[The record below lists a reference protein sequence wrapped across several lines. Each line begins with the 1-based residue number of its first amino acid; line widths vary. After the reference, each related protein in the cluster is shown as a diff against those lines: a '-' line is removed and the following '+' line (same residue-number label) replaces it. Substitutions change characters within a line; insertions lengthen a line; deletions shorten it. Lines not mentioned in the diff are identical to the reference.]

1 MTSSETAPPNPAI
14 PSAPALEAANSQGAF
29 ARFQASRYRWRL
41 LLLSAVM
48 VALSLLGFWVNVRDP
63 QIGAPLR
70 AGLDFRGGT
79 SIQLEL
85 ACHDP
90 GPCDASER
98 LQLPVVRS
106 LLADLPLEPARDRQP
121 APTPASFNLQLL
133 DNGEGILL
141 RSTAL
146 TVAQAQA
153 IEERLATAES
163 IAPLQRERTQLDTI
177 GPALG
182 AQLLNAA
189 LRALA
194 AAFLGVAVYIAI
206 RFSPVNA
213 VLALGALVHDVV
225 IVAGLFAWLG
235 QLLDVE
241 VGSLFAVA
249 LLTLAGYSVNDTVVV
264 FDRIRETDRLRPHL
278 NITARIDHSVAASL
292 VRSLNT
298 SVTTEL
304 PILAL
309 ALFSGGEL
317 RWFAVALAFGIGVG
331 TYSSLFVAPLWLGLL
346 KKDPVRQPAADVIG
360 STSSFP

>member
-1 MTSSETAPPNPAI
+1 MTSSETIPTPPDV
-14 PSAPALEAANSQGAF
+14 PSAPALEAANFQGPF
-29 ARFQASRYRWRL
+29 ARFQASRYRKVL
-41 LLLSAVM
+41 LLLSAV
-48 VALSLLGFWVNVRDP
+48 VVVVSLLGFLVNGRDP

-79 SIQLEL
+79 SIQMEL

-90 GPCDASER
+90 GPCAASER
-98 LQLPVVRS
+98 LQLPAVRS
-106 LLADLPLEPARDRQP
+106 VLTDLQLEPTGDQQP
-121 APTPASFNLQLL
+121 EPASSSFNLQLL
-133 DNGEGILL
+133 DDGEGILL

-146 TVAQAQA
+146 TIAQAQA
-153 IEERLATAES
+153 IEEHLTTAES
-163 IAPLQRERTQLDTI
+163 LAPFQGERTQVDTI
-177 GPALG
+177 GPSLG
-182 AQLLNAA
+182 TQLLKSA
-189 LRALA
+189 LLALTV
-194 AAFLGVAVYIAI
+194 AFLGVSIYIAI

-235 QLLDVE
+235 HFFDVE

-264 FDRIRETDRLRPHL
+264 FDRIRETDRLHPHL
-278 NITARIDHSVAASL
+278 SIITRIDHSIAASL

-309 ALFSGGEL
+309 AIFSGGEL
-317 RWFAVALAFGIGVG
+317 RWFAIALAFGIAVG
-331 TYSSLFVAPLWLGLL
+331 TYSSLFVAPLLLSLL
-346 KKDPVRQPAADVIG
+346 KKDVAPSP
-360 STSSFP
+360 SHP

>member
-1 MTSSETAPPNPAI
+1 MTSSETVPTPPEI
-14 PSAPALEAANSQGAF
+14 PSAPASEPAGLLGGAF
-29 ARFQASRYRWRL
+29 TRFQASRYRRVL

-48 VALSLLGFWVNVRDP
+48 MVVALLGFLINGRDP
-63 QIGAPLR
+63 QIRAPLR

-79 SIQLEL
+79 SIQMEL
-85 ACHDP
+85 SCHDP
-90 GPCDASER
+90 GPCTTSER

-106 LLADLPLEPARDRQP
+106 VLADLQLEPAGDRQS
-121 APTPASFNLQLL
+121 APTPSSFNLQLL

-146 TVAQAQA
+146 TIAQAQA
-153 IEERLATAES
+153 IEDRLARAES
-163 IAPLQRERTQLDTI
+163 LGPFQRERTQVDTI
-177 GPALG
+177 GPSLG
-182 AQLLNAA
+182 AQLLRSA
-189 LRALA
+189 LQALGT
-194 AAFLGVAVYIAI
+194 AFVGVAIYIGF
-206 RFSPVNA
+206 RFSPLNA

-235 QLLDVE
+235 QVLDVE

-264 FDRIRETDRLRPHL
+264 FDRIRETDRLQPQL
-278 NITARIDHSVAASL
+278 GIIARIDRSIAASL

-298 SVTTEL
+298 SITTEL

-317 RWFAVALAFGIGVG
+317 RWFAVALAFGIAVG
-331 TYSSLFVAPLWLGLL
+331 TYSSLFVAPLLLGML
-346 KKDPVRQPAADVIG
+346 KKDTA
-360 STSSFP
+360 

>member
-1 MTSSETAPPNPAI
+1 MTSSETVPIPPGI
-14 PSAPALEAANSQGAF
+14 PSAPAPEAAGPSGPF
-29 ARFQASRYRWRL
+29 TRFQASRYRRML
-41 LLLSAVM
+41 LLLSA
-48 VALSLLGFWVNVRDP
+48 ALVVVSVVGFLVNGRDP

-79 SIQLEL
+79 SIQMEL

-90 GPCDASER
+90 GPCTTSQR
-98 LQLPVVRS
+98 LQLPLVRS
-106 LLADLPLEPARDRQP
+106 ILADVRLDLAGDQQP
-121 APTPASFNLQLL
+121 APAPSSFNLQLL
-133 DNGEGILL
+133 DHGEGILL

-146 TVAQAQA
+146 TIAQAQA
-153 IEERLATAES
+153 IEEHLATAES
-163 IAPLQRERTQLDTI
+163 LAPFQRERTQVDTI
-177 GPALG
+177 GPSLG
-182 AQLLNAA
+182 AQLLKSA
-189 LRALA
+189 LLALTV
-194 AAFLGVAVYIAI
+194 AFLGVAIYIAI

-213 VLALGALVHDVV
+213 VLALAALVHDVV

-235 QLLDVE
+235 QAFDVE

-264 FDRIRETDRLRPHL
+264 FDRIRENDHL
-278 NITARIDHSVAASL
+278 QPQLSPIARIDRSITASL

-317 RWFAVALAFGIGVG
+317 RWFAIALAFGIGVG
-331 TYSSLFVAPLWLGLL
+331 TYSSLFVAPLLLGLL
-346 KKDPVRQPAADVIG
+346 KKDAAPSRQ
-360 STSSFP
+360 

>member
-1 MTSSETAPPNPAI
+1 MTSSETVPTPPAV
-14 PSAPALEAANSQGAF
+14 PSAPALEAANPQGAF
-29 ARFQASRYRWRL
+29 ARFQASRYRRML

-48 VALSLLGFWVNVRDP
+48 VAVSLLGFLVNGRDP

-90 GPCDASER
+90 GPCAASER
-98 LQLPVVRS
+98 LQLPAVRS
-106 LLADLPLEPARDRQP
+106 VLADLQWSPAEDRQP
-121 APTPASFNLQLL
+121 APAPSSFSLQLL
-133 DNGEGILL
+133 DNGEGLLL

-153 IEERLATAES
+153 IEEQLATAES
-163 IAPLQRERTQLDTI
+163 IAPLQRERTQVDTI
-177 GPALG
+177 GPSLG
-182 AQLLNAA
+182 AQLLQSA
-189 LRALA
+189 LLALT
-194 AAFLGVAVYIAI
+194 AAFAGVAVYIAI
-206 RFSPVNA
+206 RFSPINA

-264 FDRIRETDRLRPHL
+264 FDRIRETDRLQPHL
-278 NITARIDHSVAASL
+278 GIIARIDRSIAASL

-298 SVTTEL
+298 SITTEL

-331 TYSSLFVAPLWLGLL
+331 TYSSLFVAPLLLGLL
-346 KKDPVRQPAADVIG
+346 KKDTAPSR
-360 STSSFP
+360 S

>member
-1 MTSSETAPPNPAI
+1 MTSSETIPPLPEI
-14 PSAPALEAANSQGAF
+14 PSAPALEAANSQGPF
-29 ARFQASRYRWRL
+29 AGFQASRYRRTL

-48 VALSLLGFWVNVRDP
+48 VALSVLGFLVNSRDP

-79 SIQLEL
+79 SIQMEL
-85 ACHDP
+85 TCHDP
-90 GPCDASER
+90 GPCAASER

-106 LLADLPLEPARDRQP
+106 VLADLQLEPAGDQQP
-121 APTPASFNLQLL
+121 APAPSSFNLQLL

-146 TVAQAQA
+146 TIAQAQA
-153 IEERLATAES
+153 IEDHLATAES
-163 IAPLQRERTQLDTI
+163 LAPFQGEGGTQVDTI
-177 GPALG
+177 GPSLG
-182 AQLLNAA
+182 AQLLKSA
-189 LRALA
+189 LLALT

-206 RFSPVNA
+206 RFSPINA

-235 QLLDVE
+235 QVFDVE

-264 FDRIRETDRLRPHL
+264 FDRIRETDRLQPQL
-278 NITARIDHSVAASL
+278 GIIARIDSSIAASL

-298 SVTTEL
+298 SITTEL
-304 PILAL
+304 PVLAL

-317 RWFAVALAFGIGVG
+317 RWFAIALAFGIGVG
-331 TYSSLFVAPLWLGLL
+331 TYSSLFAAPLLLGLL
-346 KKDPVRQPAADVIG
+346 KKDPAPSD
-360 STSSFP
+360 P

>member
-1 MTSSETAPPNPAI
+1 MTSSQTVPTPPEIPPAPV
-14 PSAPALEAANSQGAF
+14 LEAAGPQGLF
-29 ARFQASRYRWRL
+29 AGFQASRYRRLL
-41 LLLSAVM
+41 LLLSAVAVM
-48 VALSLLGFWVNVRDP
+48 ASLLGFWINSRDP

-79 SIQLEL
+79 SIQMEL

-90 GPCDASER
+90 GPCTAGQR
-98 LQLPVVRS
+98 LQLPLVRAA
-106 LLADLPLEPARDRQP
+106 LADLQLAAAEDQRP
-121 APTPASFNLQLL
+121 APSPSSFNLQLL
-133 DNGEGILL
+133 DNGEGVLL

-153 IEERLATAES
+153 IEEHLAAAAS
-163 IAPLQRERTQLDTI
+163 LAPFQRERTQVDTI
-177 GPALG
+177 GPSLG
-182 AQLLNAA
+182 AQLLRSA
-189 LRALA
+189 LQALTV
-194 AAFLGVAVYIAI
+194 AFLGVAIYIAV

-235 QLLDVE
+235 QWLDVE

-264 FDRIRETDRLRPHL
+264 FDRIRETDRLQPQLGR
-278 NITARIDHSVAASL
+278 IARIDRSIAASL

-298 SVTTEL
+298 SITTEL

-331 TYSSLFVAPLWLGLL
+331 TYSSLFVAPLLLGLL
-346 KKDPVRQPAADVIG
+346 KKNKDHKDAAPLPA
-360 STSSFP
+360 

>member
-1 MTSSETAPPNPAI
+1 MTSSETVPTPPEI
-14 PSAPALEAANSQGAF
+14 PSAPASEPAGPLGGAF
-29 ARFQASRYRWRL
+29 TRFQASRYRRVL

-48 VALSLLGFWVNVRDP
+48 MVVALLGFLINGRDP
-63 QIGAPLR
+63 QIRAPLR

-79 SIQLEL
+79 SIQMEL
-85 ACHDP
+85 SCHDP
-90 GPCDASER
+90 GPCTTSER

-106 LLADLPLEPARDRQP
+106 VLADLQLEPAGDRQG
-121 APTPASFNLQLL
+121 APTPSGFNLQLL

-146 TVAQAQA
+146 TIAQAQA
-153 IEERLATAES
+153 IEDRLARAES
-163 IAPLQRERTQLDTI
+163 LGPFQRERTQVDTI
-177 GPALG
+177 GPSLG
-182 AQLLNAA
+182 AQLLWSA
-189 LRALA
+189 LRALVV
-194 AAFLGVAVYIAI
+194 AFAGVAIYIVF
-206 RFSPVNA
+206 RFSCLNA

-235 QLLDVE
+235 QVLDVE

-264 FDRIRETDRLRPHL
+264 FDRIRETDRLQPQL
-278 NITARIDHSVAASL
+278 GIIARIDRSIAASL

-298 SVTTEL
+298 SITTEL

-317 RWFAVALAFGIGVG
+317 RWFAVALAFGIAVG
-331 TYSSLFVAPLWLGLL
+331 TYSSLFVAPLLLGML
-346 KKDPVRQPAADVIG
+346 KKDTA
-360 STSSFP
+360 

>member
-1 MTSSETAPPNPAI
+1 MTSSETVPTPPEPL
-14 PSAPALEAANSQGAF
+14 SAPASEAARLPGAF
-29 ARFQASRYRWRL
+29 TGFQASRHRRVL

-48 VALSLLGFWVNVRDP
+48 MVASLLGFLINSRDP
-63 QIGAPLR
+63 QVGAPLR

-79 SIQLEL
+79 SIQMEL

-90 GPCDASER
+90 GPCTTSER
-98 LQLPVVRS
+98 LQLPLVRS
-106 LLADLPLEPARDRQP
+106 VLADVQLAPAEDQQP
-121 APTPASFNLQLL
+121 APAPSSFNLQLL

-146 TVAQAQA
+146 TIAQAQA
-153 IEERLATAES
+153 IEEHLAMAES
-163 IAPLQRERTQLDTI
+163 LGAFQRERTQVDTI
-177 GPALG
+177 GPSLG
-182 AQLLNAA
+182 AQLRRSA
-189 LRALA
+189 LQALG
-194 AAFLGVAVYIAI
+194 AAFLGVAIYIAF
-206 RFSPVNA
+206 RFSPLNA
-213 VLALGALVHDVV
+213 TLALGALVHDVT

-264 FDRIRETDRLRPHL
+264 FDRIRETDRLQPQL
-278 NITARIDHSVAASL
+278 GTIARIDRSIAASL

-298 SVTTEL
+298 SITTEL

-309 ALFSGGEL
+309 AIFSGGEL

-331 TYSSLFVAPLWLGLL
+331 TYSSLFVAPLLLGLL
-346 KKDPVRQPAADVIG
+346 KKDTA
-360 STSSFP
+360 

>member
-1 MTSSETAPPNPAI
+1 MTPSETVPPLPEI
-14 PSAPALEAANSQGAF
+14 PSPALEAGTPQGPF
-29 ARFQASRYRWRL
+29 ARFQASRYRRML

-48 VALSLLGFWVNVRDP
+48 VVMSLLGFLVNSRDP
-63 QIGAPLR
+63 QISAPLR

-85 ACHDP
+85 TCHDP
-90 GPCDASER
+90 GPCAASER

-106 LLADLPLEPARDRQP
+106 VLADLRLEPAGEGQP
-121 APTPASFNLQLL
+121 APDPSSFNLQLL

-146 TVAQAQA
+146 TIAQAQA
-153 IEERLATAES
+153 IEDHLAMAES
-163 IAPLQRERTQLDTI
+163 LAPLQEERTQVDTI
-177 GPALG
+177 GPSLG
-182 AQLLNAA
+182 AQLLKSA
-189 LRALA
+189 LLALT
-194 AAFLGVAVYIAI
+194 AAFLGVAIYIAI
-206 RFSPVNA
+206 RFSPINA
-213 VLALGALVHDVV
+213 LLALGALVHDVV

-235 QLLDVE
+235 QVFDVE

-264 FDRIRETDRLRPHL
+264 FDRIRETDRLQPQL
-278 NITARIDHSVAASL
+278 SPIDRIDRSIAASL

-298 SVTTEL
+298 SITTEL

-317 RWFAVALAFGIGVG
+317 RWFAIALAFGIGVG
-331 TYSSLFVAPLWLGLL
+331 TYSSLFVAPLLLGLL
-346 KKDPVRQPAADVIG
+346 KKETAL
-360 STSSFP
+360 STSSPCPALSSLP

>member
-1 MTSSETAPPNPAI
+1 MTSSETVPTPPEIPAPTPATA
-14 PSAPALEAANSQGAF
+14 SLAGAF
-29 ARFQASRYRWRL
+29 TRFQASRYRRVL

-48 VALSLLGFWVNVRDP
+48 VAVSLLGFLVNIRDP
-63 QIGAPLR
+63 QIGTPLR

-90 GPCDASER
+90 GTCTTSDR

-106 LLADLPLEPARDRQP
+106 VLADVQLEPTGDRQP

-146 TVAQAQA
+146 TIAQAQA
-153 IEERLATAES
+153 IEDHLAMAEES
-163 IAPLQRERTQLDTI
+163 LGPFQRERTQVDTI
-177 GPALG
+177 GPSLG
-182 AQLLNAA
+182 AQLLKAA
-189 LRALA
+189 LQALG
-194 AAFLGVAVYIAI
+194 AAFLGVAIYIAI
-206 RFSPVNA
+206 RFSPLNA
-213 VLALGALVHDVV
+213 VLALGALAHDVV

-264 FDRIRETDRLRPHL
+264 FDRIRETDRLQPGMGM
-278 NITARIDHSVAASL
+278 IARIDCSIAASL
-292 VRSLNT
+292 VRSINT

-309 ALFSGGEL
+309 AIFSGGEL
-317 RWFAVALAFGIGVG
+317 RWFAVALAFGIAVG
-331 TYSSLFVAPLWLGLL
+331 TYSSLFVAPLLLGLL
-346 KKDPVRQPAADVIG
+346 KTDTA
-360 STSSFP
+360 

>member
-1 MTSSETAPPNPAI
+1 MTSSQTVPTPPGIPPAPVT
-14 PSAPALEAANSQGAF
+14 EAADPQGAF
-29 ARFQASRYRWRL
+29 ARFQANRYRRLL

-48 VALSLLGFWVNVRDP
+48 VVVSLLGFLVNSRDP

-79 SIQLEL
+79 SIRMEL

-90 GPCDASER
+90 GPCAIDER

-106 LLADLPLEPARDRQP
+106 VLADLQLEPAGDRQSAP
-121 APTPASFNLQLL
+121 AASSFNLQLL
-133 DNGEGILL
+133 DNGEGVLL
-141 RSTAL
+141 RSTSL

-153 IEERLATAES
+153 IEDRLAMAES
-163 IAPLQRERTQLDTI
+163 LGPFRGESTQVDTI
-177 GPALG
+177 GPSLG
-182 AQLLNAA
+182 DQLLKSA
-189 LRALA
+189 LRALG
-194 AAFLGVAVYIAI
+194 AAFLGVALYIAI
-206 RFSPVNA
+206 RFSPLNA

-235 QLLDVE
+235 QLFDVE

-264 FDRIRETDRLRPHL
+264 FDRIREADRLQPQL
-278 NITARIDHSVAASL
+278 GVIARIDRSIAASL
-292 VRSLNT
+292 VRSINT

-331 TYSSLFVAPLWLGLL
+331 TYSSLFVAPLLLGLL
-346 KKDPVRQPAADVIG
+346 KKDTAAP
-360 STSSFP
+360 SPSRP

>member
-1 MTSSETAPPNPAI
+1 MTSSETAPTPPAI
-14 PSAPALEAANSQGAF
+14 PSAPALEAANPQGAF
-29 ARFQASRYRWRL
+29 ARFQASRYRRML

-48 VALSLLGFWVNVRDP
+48 VAISLLGFLVNARDP

-70 AGLDFRGGT
+70 AGLDFQGGT

-106 LLADLPLEPARDRQP
+106 VLADSPLEPAGDRQP
-121 APTPASFNLQLL
+121 APTPSSFNLQLL

-153 IEERLATAES
+153 IEEQLAAAES
-163 IAPLQRERTQLDTI
+163 IAPLQRERTRVDTI
-177 GPALG
+177 GPSLG
-182 AQLLNAA
+182 AQLLNSA

-206 RFSPVNA
+206 RFSPINA
-213 VLALGALVHDVV
+213 ALALGALAHDVV

-235 QLLDVE
+235 QFLDVE

-264 FDRIRETDRLRPHL
+264 FDRIRETDRLQPHL
-278 NITARIDHSVAASL
+278 GITARIDRSVAASL
-292 VRSLNT
+292 VRSFNT
-298 SVTTEL
+298 SITTEL

-309 ALFSGGEL
+309 AIFSGGEL
-317 RWFAVALAFGIGVG
+317 RWFAVALAFGIAVG
-331 TYSSLFVAPLWLGLL
+331 TYSSLFVAPLLLSLL
-346 KKDPVRQPAADVIG
+346 KKDPVRHPVADVAN
-360 STSSFP
+360 STSLFP

>member
-1 MTSSETAPPNPAI
+1 MTSSETVPTPPGI
-14 PSAPALEAANSQGAF
+14 PSAPASEAPGLPGAF
-29 ARFQASRYRWRL
+29 TGFQASRYRRVL

-48 VALSLLGFWVNVRDP
+48 VVVSLSGFLINGRDP
-63 QIGAPLR
+63 QIRAPLR

-90 GPCDASER
+90 GPCATSER
-98 LQLPVVRS
+98 LQLPMVRS
-106 LLADLPLEPARDRQP
+106 VLADVPLAPAGDGQP
-121 APTPASFNLQLL
+121 APAPSSFNLQLL
-133 DNGEGILL
+133 DNGEGLLL

-146 TVAQAQA
+146 TVPQAQA
-153 IEERLATAES
+153 VEDRLATAES
-163 IAPLQRERTQLDTI
+163 LAPFQRERTQVDTI
-177 GPALG
+177 GPSLG
-182 AQLLNAA
+182 AQLLKSA
-189 LRALA
+189 LRALG
-194 AAFLGVAVYIAI
+194 AAFLGVAIYIAF
-206 RFSPVNA
+206 RFSPLNA

-264 FDRIRETDRLRPHL
+264 FDRIRGTDRLQPQL
-278 NITARIDHSVAASL
+278 GMIARIDRSIAASL

-317 RWFAVALAFGIGVG
+317 RWFAVALAFGIAVG
-331 TYSSLFVAPLWLGLL
+331 TYSSLFVAPLLLGML
-346 KKDPVRQPAADVIG
+346 KKDTA
-360 STSSFP
+360 